1 MIVNTVNVSCKR
13 RDQLAQNHHDNIVN
27 QLENCQIF
35 SGRGKNQETSL
46 ARAGDTRWGSH
57 HKTLCRL
64 FHMWDS
70 VLEVLENVAEDGVG
84 DKRTTASGLLLQME
98 NFEFVFI
105 LHLKIRLLGITNDL
119 SQCLQ
124 RKDQNIV
131 RAVGL
136 VGITLHKINDV
147 RQHGWD
153 ELFEEVTEFCAIHHI
168 IVPNMEE
175 NVTVRGRSRGVEGS
189 R

>member
-1 MIVNTVNVSCKR
+1 
-13 RDQLAQNHHDNIVN
+13 
-27 QLENCQIF
+27 
-35 SGRGKNQETSL
+35 
-46 ARAGDTRWGSH
+46 
-57 HKTLCRL
+57 
-64 FHMWDS
+64 
-70 VLEVLENVAEDGVG
+70 
-84 DKRTTASGLLLQME
+84 ME

-131 RAVGL
+131 RPIGL

-153 ELFEEVTEFCAIHHI
+153 ELV
-168 IVPNMEE
+168 
-175 NVTVRGRSRGVEGS
+175 
-189 R
+189 

>member
-1 MIVNTVNVSCKR
+1 
-13 RDQLAQNHHDNIVN
+13 
-27 QLENCQIF
+27 
-35 SGRGKNQETSL
+35 
-46 ARAGDTRWGSH
+46 
-57 HKTLCRL
+57 
-64 FHMWDS
+64 MWNS
-70 VLEVLENVAEDGVG
+70 VLEVLENITEDGVG

-147 RQHGWD
+147 RQHG
-153 ELFEEVTEFCAIHHI
+153 
-168 IVPNMEE
+168 
-175 NVTVRGRSRGVEGS
+175 
-189 R
+189 